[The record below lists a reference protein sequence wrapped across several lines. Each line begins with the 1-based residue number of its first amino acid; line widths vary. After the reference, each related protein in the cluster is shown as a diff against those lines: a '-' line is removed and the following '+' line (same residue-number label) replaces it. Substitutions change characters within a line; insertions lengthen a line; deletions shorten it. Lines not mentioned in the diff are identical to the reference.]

1 MAFSLQGFHEQRMPF
16 VLRLL
21 WCVLLLPCPEMMEVI
36 GQHLVAPAFFLA
48 VSLFRGRLSDM
59 GLDSVLLPV
68 VVTDTEIVSQ
78 LHSGGFAGQSEQT
91 GNKINCISVRL
102 ASETMETLVHLH
114 AGILVI
120 VAAVGAVVGF
130 ASSVVS
136 DIITAESP
144 DKIDIDWGGAVI
156 NAVTGAL
163 GGALTASGAGIGL
176 QIAGSAAI
184 AAAGNAADQIRGIAN
199 GSEDSFDVGSM
210 MLDAFVGGICGAI
223 SGPGAS
229 AVPGSGGQKQMI
241 NLGKAT
247 VKRTVNAT
255 KHGGLKKGVQ
265 EAIKAAKY
273 YRKSTVKITKNLFS
287 KQVAAS
293 QLLNFGYN
301 TVKKL
306 NSQR

>member
-1 MAFSLQGFHEQRMPF
+1 MWAYCGNNPVNRYDIDGDFWHI
-16 VLRLL
+16 
-21 WCVLLLPCPEMMEVI
+21 VI
-36 GQHLVAPAFFLA
+36 G
-48 VSLFRGRLSDM
+48 
-59 GLDSVLLPV
+59 
-68 VVTDTEIVSQ
+68 
-78 LHSGGFAGQSEQT
+78 
-91 GNKINCISVRL
+91 
-102 ASETMETLVHLH
+102 
-114 AGILVI
+114 
-120 VAAVGAVVGF
+120 AAVGAVVGF